1 MFDNLLPHIIEG
13 DIQSLARAISLI
25 ENGAPGYFEWLKKLP
40 ASSKNIIGITG
51 PPGSGKSTL
60 VDALIGQFIQQKKRT
75 AVLCIDPS
83 SPFHQGALLGDR
95 VRMKTWYTH
104 PDVYIRSLAS
114 KGSLGGLNPRILEIA
129 DVVKMAPFDNIII
142 ETVGVGQN
150 EVEIASLADTT
161 IVVLVPESG
170 DAMQALKS
178 GLLEIAHIFVVN
190 KSDRPGADEFAKNL
204 RASMMPGFQRHQA
217 PIPVIKTN
225 AISQEGLPA
234 LMQAI
239 QAREELGKEN
249 IFQTKLL
256 GQKAWY
262 LIQQYRMHG
271 LSPHIL
277 ENEIQKIPADAFNL
291 YRFIE
296 QYFKVNKI

>member
-1 MFDNLLPHIIEG
+1 MFDSLLPRIIAG
-13 DIQSLARAISLI
+13 DMQALARAISLV
-25 ENGAPGYFEWLKKLP
+25 EHNAPGYFDWLKKLP
-40 ASSKNIIGITG
+40 HKTKNIIGITG

-60 VDALIGQFIQQKKRT
+60 VDALIGQFIQAKKKT

-95 VRMKTWYTH
+95 VRMKNWYTH

-114 KGSLGGLNPRILEIA
+114 KGSLGGLHPAMLEIT
-129 DVVKMAPFDNIII
+129 DVVKLAPFDNIII

-150 EVEIASLADTT
+150 EVEIAALADTT

-178 GLLEIAHIFVVN
+178 GLLEIAQIFVVN
-190 KSDRPGADEFAKNL
+190 KCDRPGADEFAKNL
-204 RASMMPGFQRHQA
+204 RVSMMPGFLRHHA
-217 PIPVIKTN
+217 PVPVIQTN
-225 AISQEGLPA
+225 ALSLEGLPA

-239 QAREELGKEN
+239 RDREEKTGTHSFK
-249 IFQTKLL
+249 TKLL
-256 GQKAWY
+256 ARKAWY
-262 LIQQYRMHG
+262 QIQQYRMQN
-271 LSPHIL
+271 LTLDIL
-277 ENEIQKIPADAFNL
+277 EKEINQVPADSFNL

-296 QYFKVNKI
+296 SYIPLEKK